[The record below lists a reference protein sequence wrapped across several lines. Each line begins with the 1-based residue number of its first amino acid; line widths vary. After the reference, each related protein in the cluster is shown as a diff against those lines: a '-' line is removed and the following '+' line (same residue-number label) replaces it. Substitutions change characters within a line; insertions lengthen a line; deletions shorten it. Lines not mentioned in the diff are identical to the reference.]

1 MGVCLPRDKRA
12 LLTRDVYRA
21 RRTTRTAAESVD
33 NWHFYWMKVFITP
46 SLSIGGPLGCHTL
59 TISWAKKKKKR
70 KKFGIVFVMQYS
82 CFLQRGEKFVSRE
95 REKAGFSSARQKLGN
110 AGCIWAFEK
119 VICSWPLNLR
129 HLLFLLFFF
138 FLNER
143 GVAVVAALEVT
154 PQCSPED
161 ASYRWLAVQL
171 REMIVYITVAGQC
184 HSNHRN
190 LHLHLPNWKI
200 RDLNFITRRRC
211 SGNEGEASQQF
222 WCLAISGLFVWLRAS
237 KGAHGITVRFWIC

>member
-1 MGVCLPRDKRA
+1 MGVCLPRDKHA

-59 TISWAKKKKKR
+59 TISWAKKKKKEE
-70 KKFGIVFVMQYS
+70 KEVWDCVCHAVFM
-82 CFLQRGEKFVSRE
+82 FPPEREKFVSRE
-95 REKAGFSSARQKLGN
+95 REKAGFSSARQRLDN

-129 HLLFLLFFF
+129 HLLFLLFF
-138 FLNER
+138 LNER

-161 ASYRWLAVQL
+161 A
-171 REMIVYITVAGQC
+171 
-184 HSNHRN
+184 
-190 LHLHLPNWKI
+190 
-200 RDLNFITRRRC
+200 
-211 SGNEGEASQQF
+211 
-222 WCLAISGLFVWLRAS
+222 
-237 KGAHGITVRFWIC
+237 

>member
-1 MGVCLPRDKRA
+1 MGVCLPRDKHA

-59 TISWAKKKKKR
+59 TISWAKKKKKKKR

-95 REKAGFSSARQKLGN
+95 REKAGFSGARQELGN

-119 VICSWPLNLR
+119 VICGWPLNLR

-138 FLNER
+138 FER
-143 GVAVVAALEVT
+143 AWS
-154 PQCSPED
+154 C
-161 ASYRWLAVQL
+161 
-171 REMIVYITVAGQC
+171 
-184 HSNHRN
+184 
-190 LHLHLPNWKI
+190 
-200 RDLNFITRRRC
+200 RC
-211 SGNEGEASQQF
+211 SGAVFSGGRF
-222 WCLAISGLFVWLRAS
+222 ISVACRAAARNDS
-237 KGAHGITVRFWIC
+237 IHNSGGAMSL